1 MGLATSVRLW
11 CMSASELAAATRSR
25 QVSSR
30 EVVEAHLQRIEEVN
44 PAINAMTVVL
54 AEEARQAADAADE
67 AAVHG
72 AELRRLHGVPF
83 TIKANIDLA
92 GTPTTAGLKALAAAY
107 PAEDAPAVAR
117 MRAAGAI
124 PIGRTNCPTLAVRW
138 HTDSELWGPTINPW
152 DSAVTPGASSG
163 GEAAALATGMS
174 PIGLGNDGLGSLRWP
189 AQCCGVSTLKPTLGR
204 IPHATCI
211 EPVVVPIGIQLTSV
225 DGPMARR
232 IADLRAAVEIMA
244 GPDWRDPWSVPA
256 PLQGPEPSR
265 PIRVAVVTDP
275 CGGGTARQVR
285 DGVVKAASALADAGY
300 VLESRSSPRRSTRQR
315 RPCWTC

>member
-11 CMSASELAAATRSR
+11 CMSALELAAAIRSR

-30 EVVEAHLQRIEEVN
+30 EVVEAHLQRIEQVN
-44 PAINAMTVVL
+44 PAINAVTVVL
-54 AEEARQAADAADE
+54 TEEAMQAAEAADE

-124 PIGRTNCPTLAVRW
+124 PLGRTNCPTLAVRW
-138 HTDSELWGPTINPW
+138 HTDSELWGPIVNPW

-211 EPVVVPIGIQLTSV
+211 
-225 DGPMARR
+225 
-232 IADLRAAVEIMA
+232 
-244 GPDWRDPWSVPA
+244 
-256 PLQGPEPSR
+256 
-265 PIRVAVVTDP
+265 
-275 CGGGTARQVR
+275 
-285 DGVVKAASALADAGY
+285 
-300 VLESRSSPRRSTRQR
+300 
-315 RPCWTC
+315 